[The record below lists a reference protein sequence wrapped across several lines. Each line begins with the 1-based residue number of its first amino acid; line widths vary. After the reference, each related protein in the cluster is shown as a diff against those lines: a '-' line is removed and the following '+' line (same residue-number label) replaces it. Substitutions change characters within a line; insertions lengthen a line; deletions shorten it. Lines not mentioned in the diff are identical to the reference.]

1 MAATTRRLL
10 LGMASGTA
18 MAAPRLARA
27 QGLPRL
33 GVLMLPAEDDPG
45 ATQRRD
51 ALLLRLAALGWK
63 DGETIRITLRWA
75 GAEPGRVARLA
86 QEMVDLAPNV
96 ILANGT
102 PIISALRP
110 LTRSIP
116 IVCAQ
121 VIDPVGLGVA
131 ESLARPGGNITGFTF
146 INPNLIGKWRSL
158 LHEAAPGLSRAV
170 VFFNPAANPWYP
182 RALAE
187 LAQGP
192 PSPGPELELVAVRS
206 TEELLARLAE
216 AARRPSTGLIVGPEQ
231 IVLGSQRD
239 VVRAARAQR
248 LPGVSVYPQ
257 FAAAGGLMSYG
268 PDVPDIFRQ
277 AAGYVDRILRGA
289 SPATLPIQQPV
300 RFEFTVNLVT
310 ATALGLR
317 LPSSLL
323 AAADNVID

>member
-1 MAATTRRLL
+1 MSSRTRRHLLAATAGLAL
-10 LGMASGTA
+10 PS
-18 MAAPRLARA
+18 LARA

-33 GVLMLPAEDDPG
+33 GVLMLPAEGDPG

-51 ALLLRLAALGWK
+51 ALLHRLAALGWK

-75 GAEPGRVARLA
+75 GAQPGRVAQLA
-86 QEMVDLAPNV
+86 REMVELAPNI

-110 LTRSIP
+110 LTRTIP

-131 ESLARPGGNITGFTF
+131 ESLARPGGNFTGFTF
-146 INPNLIGKWRSL
+146 INPSLIAKWRSL
-158 LHEAAPGLSRAV
+158 LHEAAPALRRAV
-170 VFFNPAANPWYP
+170 LFFNPASNPWYP
-182 RALAE
+182 GALAE

-192 PSPGPELELVAVRS
+192 PSPGPELVLVAVRS
-206 TEELLARLAE
+206 TEELLARLVE
-216 AARRPSTGLIVGPEQ
+216 AARQPATGLIVGPEQ
-231 IVLGSQRD
+231 LVLGSQRD
-239 VVRAARAQR
+239 VLATARAQR

-268 PDVPDIFRQ
+268 PDVPDIFRN

-300 RFEFTVNLVT
+300 RFDFTINLLT
-310 ATALGLR
+310 AAALGLSI
-317 LPSSLL
+317 PPSLL
-323 AAADNVID
+323 AAADTVIE